1 MSKKLTA
8 TLHGFYVKNGR
19 NIYRYL
25 VNGDDASK
33 EAYKEAQGT
42 NYREHTNPENTEDPL
57 NGTPLYFSTRPEGK
71 SVDLEITQ
79 SGKVIVSKD
88 VIAVMEQ
95 QMAFDDKVSTELA
108 KIAAQQQAIRMK
120 LVGQTA

>member
-25 VNGDDASK
+25 VNGKTEALQ
-33 EAYKEAQGT
+33 AYKEAQGT
-42 NYREHTNPENTEDPL
+42 NYREHTNPDNAEDPL

-71 SVDLEITQ
+71 SIDLEITQ

-88 VIAVMEQ
+88 VLAVMETQ
-95 QMAFDDKVSTELA
+95 IAFDDKVSTELA

-120 LVGQTA
+120 LIGQPA

>member
-19 NIYRYL
+19 NVYRYL
-25 VNGDDASK
+25 VNGTP
-33 EAYKEAQGT
+33 EAIQAYTEAQGT
-42 NYREHTNPENTEDPL
+42 NFRTHQGEDDDKL

-71 SVDLEITQ
+71 SVELEITPN
-79 SGKVIVSKD
+79 GKVVVAKD
-88 VIAVMEQ
+88 VIQVMEQ
-95 QMAFDDKVSTELA
+95 QMLFDDKVQTELA

-120 LVGQTA
+120 LVGTNA